1 MAAGMSKRMNRDK
14 LHMKINNKKIYEYIL
29 ETIRDCNFH
38 QIIVVARDDEIL
50 KKAVSLGYLAV
61 KNNKYFIGQSQSIKL
76 ALRNLNLAD
85 GYMFFVADQPFIK
98 KETIEKL
105 CSEFI
110 NNPRKIVVPYYNGVK
125 GSPVIFPQS
134 FKDQLMNLE
143 DDQGGTAVINNNKN
157 RVLPVYIETEYENLD
172 IDTLEDYEKASR
184 IFLS

>member
-29 ETIRDCNFH
+29 ETIKDCNFH

-50 KKAVSLGYLAV
+50 MKAMSLGYLAV
-61 KNNKYFIGQSQSIKL
+61 KNNKYFVGQSQSIKL
-76 ALRNLNLAD
+76 ALRNLNLVD
-85 GYMFFVADQPFIK
+85 GYMFLVADQPFIR
-98 KETIEKL
+98 KETIENL

-125 GSPVIFPQS
+125 GNPVIFPQS
-134 FKDQLMNLE
+134 FKEQLMNLE
-143 DDQGGTAVINNNKN
+143 DDQGGTAVINNNKS
-157 RVLPVYIETEYENLD
+157 RVLPVYIETDYENLD